1 MTQLASYALLFLS
14 RRYVILQDYLSFFNV
29 ATSSD
34 NMHWFPKLFVVYC
47 LLFSYVSVFVQS
59 QGLLFFIYQLYL
71 RYKRMCA
78 CINTL
83 HVLCNIR
90 IAFFHAAALIR
101 IQQRGST
108 QSGVDVT
115 PFVLHYLKFGSIYRP
130 NANLHQ
136 KMKSV
141 AIGRLQ

>member
-1 MTQLASYALLFLS
+1 MFPSSLMFCCICKCVGLS
-14 RRYVILQDYLSFFNV
+14 IIFNV

-90 IAFFHAAALIR
+90 NCIFSCCCSHTYSIAGEYVEWSWCYPVCIALFE
-101 IQQRGST
+101 
-108 QSGVDVT
+108 VW
-115 PFVLHYLKFGSIYRP
+115 FYLPAKCKLTLEDEKCS
-130 NANLHQ
+130 NW
-136 KMKSV
+136 
-141 AIGRLQ
+141 